1 MNTTILAI
9 AIAQWLLFA
18 AIAFFSRAT
27 STGRNLII
35 SSVIFA
41 AGWLTA
47 LDARSLI
54 HSRHV
59 ESRAIASRTSASC
72 SVIDTGMTSADV
84 QSRLGKA
91 DQVRS
96 DEEIRGPRA
105 EAWIYRDS
113 RCVVHLFDGKV
124 EFIE

>member
-1 MNTTILAI
+1 MTTTILAI

-18 AIAFFSRAT
+18 TIAFVARAK
-27 STGRNLII
+27 SAGRNLAL
-35 SSVIFA
+35 STVIFA

-47 LDARSLI
+47 LDARSLVR
-54 HSRHV
+54 SRHV
-59 ESRAIASRTSASC
+59 ETSAIASKTTAPC
-72 SVIDTGMTSADV
+72 SVVDTGMTSADV

-91 DQVRS
+91 DQIRS

-113 RCVVHLFDGKV
+113 RCVVHFFDGKV
-124 EFIE
+124 EFVE